1 MKRFI
6 FVLVYTIF
14 VCFWGLSPAR
24 AETWN
29 TESYAEVS
37 TLEGEG
43 GHSDSAWARA
53 RWLIGAS
60 PFIPV
65 PYLGVAWD
73 RYAPDQAEVSRISP
87 MVGAEIFPLPS
98 LKVFAEYR
106 YVTETPRSTYSK
118 SDPRVGLIGGLWREL
133 PLGGR
138 WALISDSYG
147 EFILVS
153 RISSNPGLTAFSKA
167 GPRVRL
173 AKGLSADLY
182 GEAYARD
189 NDDVNLGRRSLELRY
204 GTRAVYSFAGPRNG
218 GWSASLAAFRRVH
231 TFRDA
236 PEARWRLLL
245 AVGGTL

>member
-1 MKRFI
+1 MKIRISF
-6 FVLVYTIF
+6 LVYIIF
-14 VCFWGLSPAR
+14 VCLGFAPPAHSQS
-24 AETWN
+24 WN

-53 RWLIGAS
+53 RWLISAS
-60 PFIPV
+60 PLVPV

-73 RYAPDQAEVSRISP
+73 RYSPDQGEVSRISP
-87 MVGAEIFPLPS
+87 MVGAEIYPIPALR
-98 LKVFAEYR
+98 LFAEYR

-133 PLGGR
+133 PLNDR
-138 WALISDSYG
+138 FSFVFDTYG
-147 EFILVS
+147 ELILVS
-153 RISSNPGLTAFSKA
+153 RISPNPGFTAFTKA
-167 GPRVRL
+167 GPRVRV

-189 NDDVNLGRRSLELRY
+189 NDDVNLGRRALELRY

-245 AVGGTL
+245 ALGGTL